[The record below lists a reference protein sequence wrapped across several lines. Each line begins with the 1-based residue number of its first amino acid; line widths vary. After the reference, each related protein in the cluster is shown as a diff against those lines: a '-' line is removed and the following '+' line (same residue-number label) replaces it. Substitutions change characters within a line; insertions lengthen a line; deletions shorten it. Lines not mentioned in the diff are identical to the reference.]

1 MNKKDLA
8 VVLAGFSLVQ
18 AIFFTLWITSKLST
32 EVSIK
37 ALDEAKTVC
46 VDSQAF
52 KIEPYRAAGGERVK
66 VFCTNG
72 TTKVIGSK

>member
-1 MNKKDLA
+1 MNKKDLTI
-8 VVLAGFSLVQ
+8 VLAGFSLVQ
-18 AIFFTLWITSKLST
+18 TIFFTLWITSKLSI

-46 VDSQAF
+46 IDSQAF
-52 KIEPYRAAGGERVK
+52 KVEPYRAMGGERVK

-72 TTKVIGSK
+72 TTKVVGSK